1 MAHFDELFKHL
12 GDYSPDQLAALA
24 LNTDHVEVG
33 PPLNTEQPTVKLHHS
48 DLTFQISLPDRGEDA
63 ILHIEEIMQESPVYE
78 RIIQRG
84 IQQGI
89 EQGAR
94 QTTIENTLATLEARF
109 PDVDVNAL
117 KPSLEA
123 ITDLNRLKALN
134 LNASLVT
141 SFHAFQRKLAT

>member
-1 MAHFDELFKHL
+1 
-12 GDYSPDQLAALA
+12 
-24 LNTDHVEVG
+24 
-33 PPLNTEQPTVKLHHS
+33 
-48 DLTFQISLPDRGEDA
+48 
-63 ILHIEEIMQESPVYE
+63 MQESPVYE

-84 IQQGI
+84 MEQGI

-141 SFHAFQRKLAT
+141 SFHAFQRKLAM